1 MRGLL
6 IALCCIFTLAGCAGV
21 RPPPLAV
28 NAEQAGYRL
37 DTGDTLRVIVYNEQ
51 SLSADFTV
59 ADNGTVS
66 IPTLGPVTAR
76 GMTVQQVQQQIYDG
90 LNAGVI
96 VDPGVSVQLIQYRPF
111 FIVGEVVRPGQY
123 AFMPGLN
130 VLGAVAVA
138 GGFTIRANTREVTIV
153 RAQGGQ
159 PGEWSAAPVAD
170 LRPGDVIVIREQF
183 F

>member
-1 MRGLL
+1 MRELM
-6 IALCCIFTLAGCAGV
+6 IALCGMLVLTGCAGTH
-21 RPPPLAV
+21 PPPLPV
-28 NAEQAGYRL
+28 SAEAPGYRL
-37 DTGDTLRVIVYNEQ
+37 DTGDTLRVIVYNED

-59 ADNGTVS
+59 GDDGMIS
-66 IPTLGPVTAR
+66 IPTLGPIPAR
-76 GMTVQQVQQQIYDG
+76 GLTVQQVHQQIYAG

-96 VDPGVSVQLIQYRPF
+96 VDPGLSVELAEYRPF

-123 AFMPGLN
+123 AFKPGLN

-153 RAQGGQ
+153 RTQGGQ
-159 PGEWSAAPVAD
+159 PGEWSAAPIAD
-170 LRPGDVIVIREQF
+170 LRPGDVVVIREQF

>member
-6 IALCCIFTLAGCAGV
+6 IALTCILLTACAGV
-21 RPPPLAV
+21 RPPPLPMMV
-28 NAEQAGYRL
+28 EPPGYRL
-37 DTGDTLRVIVYNEQ
+37 DTGDMLRVIVYNEQ

-59 ADNGTVS
+59 GDDGMVS
-66 IPTLGPVTAR
+66 IPTLGPIQAR
-76 GMTVQQVQQQIYDG
+76 GLTVQQVQQQIFDG
-90 LNAGVI
+90 LNAGI
-96 VDPGVSVQLIQYRPF
+96 ILDPGLSVQLVQYRPF

-123 AFMPGLN
+123 NFMPGLN

-153 RAQGGQ
+153 RTQGGQ
-159 PGEWSAAPVAD
+159 AGEWSAAPVAD
-170 LRPGDVIVIREQF
+170 LRPGDVVVIREQF